1 MDCTSGASVRST
13 IGDVAELFGLTH
25 RAIRFYEERGLI
37 SPRRDRLNRRI
48 FDETARRR
56 LQLITALRRS
66 HLSLPE
72 IESVLDCPG
81 GEAAQLD
88 LALTKLRAQRRRLEL
103 QLTQVMAASEELA
116 ASVKRAAA

>member
-1 MDCTSGASVRST
+1 MNVMGGASVRST
-13 IGDVAELFGLTH
+13 IGHVAELFGLTH

-37 SPRRDRLNRRI
+37 SPRRDARNRRI

-72 IESVLDCPG
+72 IEDVLDCPG
-81 GEAAQLD
+81 GETDQLN
-88 LALTKLRAQRRRLEL
+88 LALAKLHAQTHRL
-103 QLTQVMAASEELA
+103 QLQLSQVKAASEELA
-116 ASVKRAAA
+116 ASVSRAAA